1 MFGLPPKLDLDV
13 QALEKQFYRYSR
25 KLHPDVHAR
34 ASQQEQEWS
43 LAQASLLN
51 DAYRTLKNPLDRTKY
66 LLRLE
71 GVQFEED
78 RGANPS
84 KVPADLLEEVFEL
97 NMQLEELR
105 QNQKMGEDDPQL
117 RHDLEAAKNQFAAQ
131 LSTLD
136 EQVRS
141 RWSAWDAAWEQN
153 DEAGENR
160 GERSDDCVVATPQ
173 LPAEPGARRGP
184 DPGRVLRV
192 MADERIVGIDLGTT
206 NSLVAFMQG
215 EKPVVIP
222 GEDGLNLV
230 PSVVALGPAR
240 DGARPTMLVG
250 NGARQ
255 HAIGRAGA
263 GDLLGKAPH
272 GPRRGRRCRGIE
284 VLSLSPGRRYPAG
297 RSVAHS
303 PRGCGVHAAGDFR
316 AHPAPAQAKR
326 GALFWRAGD
335 PGSDHGAGIL

>member
-1 MFGLPPKLDLDV
+1 MQIAENVSVPAKCWSCGQEVADGQPFCSSCGKVQPPHQADYFAIFGLPPKLDLDG

-78 RGANPS
+78 RGQNPS

-117 RHDLEAAKNQFAAQ
+117 RRDLEAAKTQFAAQ

-136 EQVRS
+136 EQVRL

-153 DEAGENR
+153 DEAKKTTAKEAMTALLQR
-160 GERSDDCVVATPQ
+160 RSYLQ
-173 LPAEPGARRGP
+173 
-184 DPGRVLRV
+184 
-192 MADERIVGIDLGTT
+192 
-206 NSLVAFMQG
+206 
-215 EKPVVIP
+215 
-222 GEDGLNLV
+222 NLV
-230 PSVVALGPAR
+230 RDVDQTLG
-240 DGARPTMLVG
+240 
-250 NGARQ
+250 
-255 HAIGRAGA
+255 
-263 GDLLGKAPH
+263 
-272 GPRRGRRCRGIE
+272 
-284 VLSLSPGRRYPAG
+284 
-297 RSVAHS
+297 
-303 PRGCGVHAAGDFR
+303 
-316 AHPAPAQAKR
+316 
-326 GALFWRAGD
+326 
-335 PGSDHGAGIL
+335 GS

>member
-1 MFGLPPKLDLDV
+1 MQIAENVSAPAKCWSCGQEVAEGQPFCSSCGKVQPPHEADYFAMFGLPPKLDLDV
-13 QALEKQFYRYSR
+13 KALEKQFYRYSR

-78 RGANPS
+78 RGQNPS

-117 RHDLEAAKNQFAAQ
+117 RHDLENAKTQFAAQ

-153 DEAGENR
+153 DEAKKTAAKEAMTALLQR
-160 GERSDDCVVATPQ
+160 RSYLQ
-173 LPAEPGARRGP
+173 
-184 DPGRVLRV
+184 
-192 MADERIVGIDLGTT
+192 
-206 NSLVAFMQG
+206 
-215 EKPVVIP
+215 
-222 GEDGLNLV
+222 NLV
-230 PSVVALGPAR
+230 RDVDQTLG
-240 DGARPTMLVG
+240 
-250 NGARQ
+250 
-255 HAIGRAGA
+255 
-263 GDLLGKAPH
+263 
-272 GPRRGRRCRGIE
+272 
-284 VLSLSPGRRYPAG
+284 
-297 RSVAHS
+297 
-303 PRGCGVHAAGDFR
+303 
-316 AHPAPAQAKR
+316 
-326 GALFWRAGD
+326 
-335 PGSDHGAGIL
+335 GS

>member
-1 MFGLPPKLDLDV
+1 MQIAENVSAPAKCWSCGQEVAEGQPFCSSCGKVQPPHQADYFAMFGLPPKLDLDV

-117 RHDLEAAKNQFAAQ
+117 RHDLEAAKTQFAAQ

-141 RWSAWDAAWEQN
+141 RWSAWDAAWEQH
-153 DEAGENR
+153 DEANKTAAKEAMTALLQR
-160 GERSDDCVVATPQ
+160 RSYLQ
-173 LPAEPGARRGP
+173 
-184 DPGRVLRV
+184 
-192 MADERIVGIDLGTT
+192 
-206 NSLVAFMQG
+206 
-215 EKPVVIP
+215 
-222 GEDGLNLV
+222 NLV
-230 PSVVALGPAR
+230 RDVDQTLG
-240 DGARPTMLVG
+240 
-250 NGARQ
+250 
-255 HAIGRAGA
+255 
-263 GDLLGKAPH
+263 
-272 GPRRGRRCRGIE
+272 
-284 VLSLSPGRRYPAG
+284 
-297 RSVAHS
+297 
-303 PRGCGVHAAGDFR
+303 
-316 AHPAPAQAKR
+316 
-326 GALFWRAGD
+326 
-335 PGSDHGAGIL
+335 GS

>member
-1 MFGLPPKLDLDV
+1 MQIAENVSAPAKCWFCGQEVAEGQPFCSSCGKVQPPHQADYFAMFGLPPRLDLDV

-34 ASQQEQEWS
+34 ASAQEQEWS

-84 KVPADLLEEVFEL
+84 KVPADLLEEVFDL

-105 QNQKMGEDDPQL
+105 RNQKMGEDDPQL
-117 RHDLEAAKNQFAAQ
+117 RHDLEAAKTQFAAQ

-153 DEAGENR
+153 DEAKKTAAKEAMTALLQR
-160 GERSDDCVVATPQ
+160 RSYLQ
-173 LPAEPGARRGP
+173 
-184 DPGRVLRV
+184 
-192 MADERIVGIDLGTT
+192 
-206 NSLVAFMQG
+206 
-215 EKPVVIP
+215 
-222 GEDGLNLV
+222 NLV
-230 PSVVALGPAR
+230 RDVDQTLG
-240 DGARPTMLVG
+240 
-250 NGARQ
+250 
-255 HAIGRAGA
+255 
-263 GDLLGKAPH
+263 
-272 GPRRGRRCRGIE
+272 
-284 VLSLSPGRRYPAG
+284 
-297 RSVAHS
+297 
-303 PRGCGVHAAGDFR
+303 
-316 AHPAPAQAKR
+316 
-326 GALFWRAGD
+326 
-335 PGSDHGAGIL
+335 GS

>member
-1 MFGLPPKLDLDV
+1 MQIAENVSAPAKCWFCGQEVAEGQPFCSSCGKVQPPHQADYFAMFGLPPKLDLDV

-34 ASQQEQEWS
+34 ASAQEQEWS

-84 KVPADLLEEVFEL
+84 KVPADLLEEVFDL

-117 RHDLEAAKNQFAAQ
+117 RHDLEAAKTQFAAQ
-131 LSTLD
+131 LGTLD

-153 DEAGENR
+153 DEAKKTAAKEAMTALLQR
-160 GERSDDCVVATPQ
+160 RSYLQ
-173 LPAEPGARRGP
+173 
-184 DPGRVLRV
+184 
-192 MADERIVGIDLGTT
+192 
-206 NSLVAFMQG
+206 
-215 EKPVVIP
+215 
-222 GEDGLNLV
+222 NLV
-230 PSVVALGPAR
+230 RDVDQTLG
-240 DGARPTMLVG
+240 
-250 NGARQ
+250 
-255 HAIGRAGA
+255 
-263 GDLLGKAPH
+263 
-272 GPRRGRRCRGIE
+272 
-284 VLSLSPGRRYPAG
+284 
-297 RSVAHS
+297 
-303 PRGCGVHAAGDFR
+303 
-316 AHPAPAQAKR
+316 
-326 GALFWRAGD
+326 
-335 PGSDHGAGIL
+335 GS